1 MLLSPEFILVKEI
14 TSNVDSSNFNDFDIQ
29 ELAELILEAEGVIR
43 PITVKPTGIDS
54 YEVIDGHLEYWAAV
68 KAKQINPRD
77 GERIGAFV
85 VEGKKAKSIE
95 KQVKLLN
102 KIRPQ
107 ETTQKV
113 DMGPVTAEPEK
124 TNLNT
129 AKKEDILITMNNQ
142 SEMSNNPQS
151 LSSVW
156 KKVTKTLS
164 YGLYNK
170 DISGY
175 SNGTYFIHK
184 ERTHWVVL
192 YHTKEGG
199 LMGVGKPL
207 PRSWSTSY
215 FPTLVDAK
223 EAVSRLY
230 ESGLNDIPDNPDDN
244 FREEF
249 TRVLLGKS

>member
-14 TSNVDSSNFNDFDIQ
+14 TSNVDSSDFNDSDIQ
-29 ELAELILEAEGVIR
+29 RLAELILEAEGVIR
-43 PITVKPTGIDS
+43 PITVRPTGVDS

-85 VEGKKAKSIE
+85 VEGEKAEAIE
-95 KQVKLLN
+95 KQVELLN

-107 ETTQKV
+107 ETAQKV
-113 DMGPVTAEPEK
+113 DIGPVTAEPEK
-124 TNLNT
+124 INQDTI
-129 AKKEDILITMNNQ
+129 KKEDILTTMDNQ
-142 SEMSNNPQS
+142 GEISNS
-151 LSSVW
+151 IW
-156 KKVTKTLS
+156 KKSTKTLS
-164 YGLYNK
+164 FGLYNK

-184 ERTHWVVL
+184 ERTHWVIL

-199 LMGVGKPL
+199 LMGIGKPL

-230 ESGLNDIPDNPDDN
+230 ENGLHNIPDNPDDN
-244 FREEF
+244 FKEKF

>member
-14 TSNVDSSNFNDFDIQ
+14 TSNVDSSNFNDSDIQ
-29 ELAELILEAEGVIR
+29 ELAKLILEAEGVIR

-68 KAKQINPRD
+68 RAKKINPRD

-85 VEGKKAKSIE
+85 VEGKKAKAIE

-107 ETTQKV
+107 KINME
-113 DMGPVTAEPEK
+113 PVTAEPEK
-124 TNLNT
+124 INLDT
-129 AKKEDILITMNNQ
+129 AKKEDILITMDNQ
-142 SEMSNNPQS
+142 SEII
-151 LSSVW
+151 SSTW

-170 DISGY
+170 DMSGY

-199 LMGVGKPL
+199 LMGIGKPL

-230 ESGLNDIPDNPDDN
+230 ESGLNDIPDNPDNN

>member
-14 TSNVDSSNFNDFDIQ
+14 TSNVPCSNFNDSDIQ
-29 ELAELILEAEGVIR
+29 DLAQLILEAEGLIR
-43 PITVKPTGIDS
+43 PITVRPTGIDS
-54 YEVIDGHLEYWAAV
+54 YAVVDGHLEYWAAV
-68 KAKQINPRD
+68 KAKEVNPRD

-95 KQVKLLN
+95 NQVKLLN

-107 ETTQKV
+107 
-113 DMGPVTAEPEK
+113 D
-124 TNLNT
+124 T
-129 AKKEDILITMNNQ
+129 AKKEDILITRGNQ
-142 SEMSNNPQS
+142 SEMSNS
-151 LSSVW
+151 IR
-156 KKVTKTLS
+156 KKATKNLS

-175 SNGTYFIHK
+175 SNGTYFIYK
-184 ERTHWVVL
+184 ECTHWVIL
-192 YHTKEGG
+192 YHTKEKG
-199 LMGVGKPL
+199 LMGIGKPL
-207 PRSWSTSY
+207 SRSRSTSY

-230 ESGLNDIPDNPDDN
+230 ENGLHNIPDNPDNN
-244 FREEF
+244 FREKF